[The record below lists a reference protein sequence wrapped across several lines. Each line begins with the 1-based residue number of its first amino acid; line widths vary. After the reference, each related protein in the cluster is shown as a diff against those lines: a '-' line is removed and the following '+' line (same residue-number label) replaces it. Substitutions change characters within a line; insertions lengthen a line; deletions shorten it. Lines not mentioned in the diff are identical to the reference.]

1 MSVACDDVNCC
12 VIYRELYK
20 SMTTSVTMDYSN
32 ESLDSSG
39 YEDTERLKVSINR
52 NNNYDVM
59 MINLSPYLSHGPYYL
74 EFSLSPSL
82 PLSRKSSDL
91 LRDTYMS

>member
-1 MSVACDDVNCC
+1 LPR
-12 VIYRELYK
+12 YRELYK

-52 NNNYDVM
+52 NNNYDVI
-59 MINLSPYLSHGPYYL
+59 MI
-74 EFSLSPSL
+74 
-82 PLSRKSSDL
+82 
-91 LRDTYMS
+91 

>member
-1 MSVACDDVNCC
+1 
-12 VIYRELYK
+12 
-20 SMTTSVTMDYSN
+20 MTTSVTMDYSN

-59 MINLSPYLSHGPYYL
+59 MIYFLTVSPMAHFHSIAWISLSLPPSPSPPSLSLLSPPS
-74 EFSLSPSL
+74 SL
-82 PLSRKSSDL
+82 PLSLGEAQIS
-91 LRDTYMS
+91 